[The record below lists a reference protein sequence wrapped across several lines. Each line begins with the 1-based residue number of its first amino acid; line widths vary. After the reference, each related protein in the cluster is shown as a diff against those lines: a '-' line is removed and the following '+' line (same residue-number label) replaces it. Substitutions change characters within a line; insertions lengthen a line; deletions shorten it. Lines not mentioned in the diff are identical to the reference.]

1 MSRTTKTALSLV
13 AVAVLAGCAGGAQR
27 AIGELEDAPAGGDA
41 FTQALAQEYL
51 ALAEKE
57 YDLLDYEDAQH
68 FAQKGL
74 SAAGGESVE
83 PDPLAMRTL
92 QSEFADEAA
101 SLRTE
106 TVDYVD
112 RLQGSEPDEAARA
125 QALFD
130 CAFEEYEEH
139 WQVEV
144 QPYRLSACLD
154 ELQAMLEEG
163 MPATV
168 SLAADVLFEFDRSEI
183 QPEFEGVLTEIA
195 ELIVDNDEEVTIEGH
210 TDSIGTEEY
219 NMGLGERRADSVAE
233 YLAEQGV
240 PMEDMTTVSYGETRP
255 VAPNDTSEGRALNR
269 RVEIKR

>member
-13 AVAVLAGCAGGAQR
+13 AAALLAGCAGGAQR
-27 AIGELEDAPAGGDA
+27 AIGELESTPAGGGA

-51 ALAEKE
+51 ALAESE
-57 YDLLDYEDAQH
+57 YGLLDYQDAQH

-74 SAAGGESVE
+74 RAAGGEPVGA
-83 PDPLAMRTL
+83 DPLSMRTL
-92 QSEFADEAA
+92 QSQFADEAA

-106 TVDYVD
+106 TVDYVNRFQSSQPED
-112 RLQGSEPDEAARA
+112 AARA

-130 CAFEEYEEH
+130 CAFEEYEEY

-163 MPATV
+163 MPATI
-168 SLAADVLFEFDRSEI
+168 SLAADVLFAFDRAEI
-183 QPEFEGVLTEIA
+183 KPEFEGVLSEVADMLIA
-195 ELIVDNDEEVTIEGH
+195 SGEMVTIEGH
-210 TDSIGTEEY
+210 TDSIGPAEY
-219 NMGLGERRADSVAE
+219 NMGLGQRRADSVRDF
-233 YLAEQGV
+233 LAAQGV
-240 PMEDMTTVSYGETRP
+240 PLENMTTVSYGETRP
-255 VAPNDTSEGRALNR
+255 VAPNDTPEGRALNR

>member
-13 AVAVLAGCAGGAQR
+13 AAALLAGCAGGAQR
-27 AIGELEDAPAGGDA
+27 AIGELESAPAGGDA
-41 FTQALAQEYL
+41 FTQTLAQEYL

-57 YDLLDYEDAQH
+57 YDLLDYQDSQH

-74 SAAGGESVE
+74 SAASGEAVGA
-83 PDPLAMRTL
+83 DPLGMRTL
-92 QSEFADEAA
+92 QSQFADEAA
-101 SLRTE
+101 ALRAE

-112 RLQGSEPDEAARA
+112 RFQSSEPEQAARA

-130 CAFEEYEEH
+130 CAFEEYEEY
-139 WQVEV
+139 WQVEA

-195 ELIVDNDEEVTIEGH
+195 DLIVANDEQVTIEGH
-210 TDSIGTEEY
+210 TDSIGTEAY
-219 NMGLGERRADSVAE
+219 NMGLGQRRADSVAD
-233 YLAEQGV
+233 YLASQGV

-255 VAPNDTSEGRALNR
+255 VAPNDTPEGRALNR

>member
-13 AVAVLAGCAGGAQR
+13 AAAVLAGCAGGAQR
-27 AIGELEDAPAGGDA
+27 AIGELESAPAGGDG

-57 YDLLDYEDAQH
+57 YDLLDYQDSRH

-74 SAAGGESVE
+74 SAASGEAVGA
-83 PDPLAMRTL
+83 DPLAMRTL
-92 QSEFADEAA
+92 QSQFADEAA
-101 SLRTE
+101 ALRAE

-112 RLQGSEPDEAARA
+112 RFQSSEPEQAARA

-130 CAFEEYEEH
+130 CSFEEMEEY
-139 WQVEV
+139 WQVDA

-168 SLAADVLFEFDRSEI
+168 SLAADVLFEFDRSDI
-183 QPEFEGVLTEIA
+183 QPEFEGVLSEIA
-195 ELIVDNDEEVTIEGH
+195 ELIVANDEQVTIEGH

-219 NMGLGERRADSVAE
+219 NMGLGQRRADSVRDF
-233 YLAEQGV
+233 LAEQGV
-240 PMEDMTTVSYGETRP
+240 PIEDMTTVSYGETRP
-255 VAPNDTSEGRALNR
+255 VAPNDTPEGRALNR